1 MDDWERFE
9 QDDFESRYADEL
21 EMLDDLEE
29 EDSQPISRRRL
40 SFCNDKRGDIGV
52 VGISTGHSIVSIKF
66 QAKKRDCN
74 EMFLPLSDV
83 EESGCDDWNS
93 DSGLCNT
100 HAAISVCWSHNFAI
114 FICHP

>member
-1 MDDWERFE
+1 MVLSFT
-9 QDDFESRYADEL
+9 
-21 EMLDDLEE
+21 
-29 EDSQPISRRRL
+29 DSQPISKRRL

-52 VGISTGHSIVSIKF
+52 VGVSTGHNIVNVKF

-100 HAAISVCWSHNFAI
+100 HAAMSVCWSHNYAI
-114 FICHP
+114 IICHL